1 MAKTTPHPPHAPAPG
16 TSGADFIDALPD
28 AMIAV
33 DPAFRITAVNA
44 EAVRRFGAVAG
55 VGGDFWDLFPDA
67 IELARDTHYRRAMT
81 DRTAARF
88 EHPHTQSGL
97 SYTVRC
103 RPLPAGM
110 VVVLTDVSD
119 LKRVEASVLAREN
132 RYRLMFELS
141 PQPMVMYDAE
151 TRLILMVNH
160 AAGTLYRCPRDS
172 LIGTDVISLAAEPM
186 RPALLAMLAARG
198 ASLATGVNR
207 TRHLRCDGTEVDVEV
222 TSHGF
227 TADGQPIRVIQVV
240 DITDQKTAGEKLRA
254 SEELYRTLGEAMPVL
269 TWAMNPDGVFEYVN
283 QRFTTVTG
291 MNTGDIART
300 NGRDLIHPDDLPRVL
315 HQWETGKTTRMPVE
329 AQVRLKVDGGEFR
342 WHLAR
347 MAPLM
352 ADDGTIARWL
362 GVAADIDELKQ
373 TQAELRT
380 AKEAAELANT
390 RKDQFLA
397 LLSHELR
404 TPLTPALLTA
414 SSIKNDPDLPPDFRE
429 AIDLIC
435 EQIELEAHL
444 IDDLLDLTRIT
455 RGKFFL
461 QPKPLDG
468 SALVQK
474 AVDAARP
481 VVESAG
487 LKLSVDLGAESGG
500 VFADPKRILQVLNN
514 LLGNAAKFTPAGGTV
529 TVRTFNIPEMSD
541 HGPVED
547 FVIEVSDTGV
557 GIEPEILPHI
567 FNAFEQGEQ
576 SITRR
581 YGGLGLG
588 LTIGR
593 AIAEAHGGALSATS
607 EGPGKGATLALRL
620 RLQADATPEATA
632 PRVDPKPDAGVS
644 ILLVD
649 DHLPTLRML
658 SLLLEKLGHSVRAVA
673 SPADALEAARQE
685 KPDLLVSDIGMP
697 GKSGWSLLADLRAA
711 VGPDFTAIAVS
722 GYGTDEDLKQS
733 KAAGFAEHLVK
744 PIDADDLRA
753 AISRV
758 LRHWKGSI

>member
-1 MAKTTPHPPHAPAPG
+1 MAKTTPQPQALPQPSSPPG
-16 TSGADFIDALPD
+16 TAAGEFLDALPD
-28 AMIAV
+28 ALIAL
-33 DPAFRITAVNA
+33 DSAFRITGINA
-44 EAVRRFGAVAG
+44 EALRRFGPVAR
-55 VGGDFWDLFPDA
+55 VGGDFWNLFPDA
-67 IELARDTHYRRAMT
+67 VELARDTHYRRAMT
-81 DRTAARF
+81 ERTSARF

-103 RPLPAGM
+103 SPLPAGM
-110 VVVLTDVSD
+110 LVVFTDVSE
-119 LKRVEASVLAREN
+119 LKRAEASVLAREN

-160 AAGTLYRCPRDS
+160 AAGVLYRCPRES
-172 LIGTDVISLAAEPM
+172 LVGTDVVNLAAESS
-186 RPALLAMLAARG
+186 RASVLRMLANLT
-198 ASLATGVNR
+198 ASHGTRVTR
-207 TRHLRCDGTEVDVEV
+207 TRHLRCDATEVEVEV

-227 TADGQPIRVIQVV
+227 TADGRPIRVIQVV
-240 DITDQKTAGEKLRA
+240 DITEQKVAGEKLRT

-269 TWAMNPDGVFEYVN
+269 TWAMSPQGVFEYVN

-291 MNTGDIART
+291 MSNGDIVRST
-300 NGRDLIHPDDLPRVL
+300 GRELIHPDDLPRLL
-315 HQWETGKTTRMPVE
+315 HQWETGQTTRMPVE
-329 AQVRLKVDGGEFR
+329 AQVRLKVDGGDFR

-347 MAPLM
+347 MAPLV
-352 ADDGTIARWL
+352 AGDGTIARWL

-373 TQAELRT
+373 TQSELRT

-414 SSIKNDPDLPPDFRE
+414 SSIKDDPDLSPDFRE
-429 AIDLIC
+429 AIHLIC

-468 SALVQK
+468 RALVQK

-481 VVESAG
+481 VVEAAG
-487 LKLSVDLGAESGG
+487 LNLVVDLKAETGAI
-500 VFADPKRILQVLNN
+500 VADPKRILQVLNN

-529 TVRTFNIPEMSD
+529 TVTTSNRRRTSD
-541 HGPVED
+541 QGPVD
-547 FVIEVSDTGV
+547 DLVTEVADTGV

-576 SITRR
+576 SITRK

-593 AIAEAHGGALSATS
+593 AIAEAHGGALSAS
-607 EGPGKGATLALRL
+607 SQGAGKGATLTLRL
-620 RLQADATPEATA
+620 RLQPDATPEAAA
-632 PRVDPKPDAGVS
+632 PRADPKPDAGVS

-658 SLLLEKLGHSVRAVA
+658 SLLLGKLGHRVRAVA
-673 SPADALEAARQE
+673 SPADALEAAKQE

-711 VGPDFTAIAVS
+711 VAPDFPAIAVS

-733 KAAGFAEHLVK
+733 KAAGFADHLVK

-758 LRHWKGSI
+758 LQKR